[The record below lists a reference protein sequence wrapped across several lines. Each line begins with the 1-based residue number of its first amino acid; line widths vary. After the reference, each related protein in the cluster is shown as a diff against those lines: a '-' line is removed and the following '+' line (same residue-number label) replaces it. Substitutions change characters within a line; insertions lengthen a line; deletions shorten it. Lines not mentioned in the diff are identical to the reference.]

1 MISMINIVVRL
12 YKYDPFSVSL
22 YSFIAVRCQ
31 EYTNICSENYDL
43 MLDIGYVKISFVH
56 HKKK

>member
-1 MISMINIVVRL
+1 MINIVVRL